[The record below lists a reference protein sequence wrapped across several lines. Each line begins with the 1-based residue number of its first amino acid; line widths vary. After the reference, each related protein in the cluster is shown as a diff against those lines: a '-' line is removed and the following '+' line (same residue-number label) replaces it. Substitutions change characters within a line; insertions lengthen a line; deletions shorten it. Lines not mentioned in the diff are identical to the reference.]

1 MFNGSEDEQ
10 HEMFRNLQVPNSSEI
25 LATRLERRGVEP
37 KSAYEGTS
45 TWACGKCQK
54 YQAKG
59 LEVNFD
65 TKGL

>member
-10 HEMFRNLQVPNSSEI
+10 HEMFGNLQVPDSSEI
-25 LATRLERRGVEP
+25 LATRLERRGMEP

-45 TWACGKCQK
+45 TWTYGKYQK
-54 YQAKG
+54 YQVKG
-59 LEVNFD
+59 LEVNSD